1 MSGQDKHLYE
11 FGPFRLDPA
20 ERQLLREGE
29 PVALAPKAFDLLLA
43 LVRRSGHLLAKDELI
58 KEVWPDQFVEEG
70 NLPLNISTLRKV
82 LGEGSDGRQYIETV
96 PRHGYRF
103 VADVRESQPGPL
115 VERRTSRRVVITEDD
130 EAASTRAIESL
141 AVLPFVNSSADP
153 NTEYLSDGI
162 TESII
167 NSLSQLPALKVS
179 ARNTVFRY
187 KGREADA
194 QEVGR
199 ELGVG
204 AVMTGRILQFSD
216 RLIVRAELVGASD
229 GWQLWGAQFDREPSD
244 ILVLQGEIAREIS
257 DGLRLKLTG
266 TDRRLLLK
274 RHTENTEAYHAY
286 LKGRYQWNKRTEEGL
301 KRGIEHF
308 QQAIDLDP
316 VYALAYT
323 GLADCYAVLG
333 TFGGQEP
340 RAAFPKAKAA
350 AARALEIDPTL
361 AEAHTSSAFVTQL
374 YDWDWPRAEE
384 AYARA
389 VELNPA
395 YATAYFWHATLLA
408 ALRRR
413 DEAIAEIKR
422 ALELDP
428 LSLPIN
434 TYTGWAYYFA
444 REYEEAVK
452 QYLRTLEMDE
462 NFVQAKWRLGLA
474 YAQKGMH
481 EEAIKD
487 LREGLALSEDNTL
500 ILGALGYA
508 YAAAGRSDE
517 AREVLSEL
525 DRLSARRYV
534 SPYQRATVHAGLG
547 EKEEA
552 LRWLEQAYDERSGL
566 LIYLNVE
573 PVFDSLRS
581 AHRFADLLRRIGL
594 AAEEAEGNDT

>member
-1 MSGQDKHLYE
+1 MYE

-20 ERQLLREGE
+20 ERRLLRKGE

-43 LVRRSGHLLAKDELI
+43 LVRRGGHLLAKEELL
-58 KEVWPDQFVEEG
+58 KEVWPGQFVEEG

-82 LGEGSDGRQYIETV
+82 LGEGQYIETV

-103 VADVRESQPGPL
+103 VAGVRELNADPV
-115 VERRTSRRVVITEDD
+115 VERQTSRRVTIAEDD
-130 EAASTRAIESL
+130 EVEGAREVASL

-153 NTEYLSDGI
+153 KAEYLSDGI

-194 QEVGR
+194 REVGR

-204 AVMTGRILQFSD
+204 AVLTGRVLQFSD
-216 RLIVRAELVGASD
+216 RLIVKAELVGAED

-244 ILVLQGEIAREIS
+244 ILALQGEIAREIS
-257 DGLRLKLTG
+257 EGLRLKLTG
-266 TDRRLLLK
+266 RDRRLLSK
-274 RHTENTEAYHAY
+274 RHTESTEAYHAY

-301 KRGIEHF
+301 RRGIEHF
-308 QQAIDLDP
+308 QRAIDLDP
-316 VYALAYT
+316 VYALAYA

-333 TFGGQEP
+333 TFGGLEP

-350 AARALEIDPTL
+350 AARALEIDDAL

-374 YDWDWPRAEE
+374 YDWDWPRAGE

-395 YATAYFWHATLLA
+395 YATAYFWRATLLA
-408 ALRRR
+408 ALGRRA
-413 DEAIAEIKR
+413 ESVAEIRR

-444 REYEEAVK
+444 RDYDAAVE
-452 QYLRTLEMDE
+452 QYLRALELDGS
-462 NFVQAKWRLGLA
+462 FIQAKWRLGLA
-474 YAQKGMH
+474 YAQQGRH
-481 EEAIKD
+481 GEAVAD
-487 LREGLALSEDNTL
+487 LREALALSADNTL

-508 YAAAGRSDE
+508 QAAAGQGGA
-517 AREVLSEL
+517 AREVLEEL
-525 DRLSARRYV
+525 ERLARRRYV
-534 SPYQRATVHAGLG
+534 SPYHRATVHAGLR
-547 EKEEA
+547 ENDRALAWLEEA
-552 LRWLEQAYDERSGL
+552 YAERSGL
-566 LIYLNVE
+566 LIYLGVE
-573 PVFDSLRS
+573 PVFDGLRTDP
-581 AHRFADLLRRIGL
+581 RFADLLRRVGL
-594 AAEEAEGNDT
+594 PTKGTERE

>member
-1 MSGQDKHLYE
+1 MYE
-11 FGPFRLDPA
+11 FGPFRLIPA
-20 ERQLLREGE
+20 ERLLLREGQS
-29 PVALAPKAFDLLLA
+29 VALAPKAFDLLLT
-43 LVRRSGHLLAKDELI
+43 LVRHGGHLLEKDELLR
-58 KEVWPDQFVEEG
+58 EVWPGQFVEEG
-70 NLPLNISTLRKV
+70 NLPLNVSVLRKA
-82 LGEGSDGRQYIETV
+82 LGAGGDETQYIETV
-96 PRHGYRF
+96 SKRGYRF
-103 VADVRESQPGPL
+103 VAGVRELNSNL
-115 VERRTSRRVVITEDD
+115 VVERRISRRVVTAGED
-130 EAASTRAIESL
+130 EVENAQAIESL
-141 AVLPFVNSSADP
+141 AVLPFVNVSTDP

-187 KGREADA
+187 KGRETDA

-204 AVMTGRILQFSD
+204 AVLTGRVLQFSD
-216 RLIVRAELVGASD
+216 RLIIRAELVGAAD

-244 ILVLQGEIAREIS
+244 ILALQEEIAREIS

-266 TDRRLLLK
+266 RDRRLLLK
-274 RHTENTEAYHAY
+274 RHTESTEAYHAY

-301 KRGIEHF
+301 KRGIEYF

-316 VYALAYT
+316 IYALAYS

-350 AARALEIDPTL
+350 AARALELDPSL

-374 YDWDWPRAEE
+374 YDWDWPRAED

-389 VELNPA
+389 IELNPA
-395 YATAYFWHATLLA
+395 YATTYFWHATLLA
-408 ALRRR
+408 ALGRH
-413 DEAIAEIKR
+413 DEAIAEIR
-422 ALELDP
+422 HALELDP

-434 TYTGWAYYFA
+434 TYAGWAYYFA
-444 REYEEAVK
+444 REYDEAIK
-452 QYLRTLEMDE
+452 QCLRTLEMDG
-462 NFVQAKWRLGLA
+462 NFIQAKWRLGLA

-481 EEAIKD
+481 EEAIRD
-487 LREGLALSEDNTL
+487 LREGLALSADNTL

-508 YAAAGRSDE
+508 YAAAGKSDE
-517 AREVLSEL
+517 AREVLGQME
-525 DRLSARRYV
+525 RLAGRRYV
-534 SPYQRATVHAGLG
+534 SPYQMATVHAGLG

-552 LRWLEQAYDERSGL
+552 LVWLDEAYGERSGL
-566 LIYLNVE
+566 LIYLGVE
-573 PVFDSLRS
+573 PVFDGLRS
-581 AHRFADLLRRIGL
+581 EHGFSDLLRRVHL
-594 AAEEAEGNDT
+594 TAEGAERNGQ